1 MGTYGDLKV
10 GERIVTPGKTITHA
24 ATTIMTGLGG
34 YTHPMFNDE
43 EYCKANTPFEG
54 MVAPG
59 EMTLF
64 FMGGLAEA
72 SGIFDE
78 TVIALV
84 GLDNIRFRYPTRP
97 GDTVRLEMQ
106 VKAKKETSQGD
117 RGLVTFDWVCRNQR
131 DEATVEAEATLLFK
145 I

>member
-43 EYCKANTPFEG
+43 EYCKANTPFGG

-84 GLDNIRFRYPTRP
+84 GLDNIRFRYPTSPGGYSAP
-97 GDTVRLEMQ
+97 GD
-106 VKAKKETSQGD
+106 ASQSQERDVSRRQRTGD
-117 RGLVTFDWVCRNQR
+117 F
-131 DEATVEAEATLLFK
+131 
-145 I
+145 